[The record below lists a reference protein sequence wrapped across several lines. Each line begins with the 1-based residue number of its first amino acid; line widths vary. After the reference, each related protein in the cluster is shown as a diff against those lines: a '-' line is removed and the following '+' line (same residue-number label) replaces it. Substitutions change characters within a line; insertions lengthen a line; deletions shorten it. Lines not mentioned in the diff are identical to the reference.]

1 MIYAFY
7 GKDRFRAREALAELR
22 RELDADGTL
31 AQNTLRIEGRG
42 LSAADLRAACH
53 TASLFAERR
62 LVIVE
67 GLQERFSGARRRS
80 RSAARASGARSRVGD
95 DLEAFIDVLSSLPP
109 STTVVLL
116 DEEPSAA
123 LLDGLG
129 TAVTAREFRALRDAE
144 LRRWAAARAAAAGA
158 RFAPAAM
165 ERLISLVDGFHLG
178 QLAQEIDK
186 LATFAAGRRI
196 EAADVD
202 EVASSALHYYIW
214 DLTDAAAEGQGERA
228 LAVLRA
234 MDAREH
240 PPQLLLF
247 MLTRQYRQLL
257 LAQALRR
264 EGLSAA
270 EIGERLAVRG
280 FPLRKLMDQAERYPA
295 ERLEAAYRRLL
306 ETDVAVKRGVLEV
319 ETALELLVA
328 ELAALAR
335 RREGAAPRVRR

>member
-7 GKDRFRAREALAELR
+7 GEDRFRAREALAELR

-42 LSAADLRAACH
+42 LSAAELRAACH

-67 GLQERFSGARRRS
+67 GLQERFSGARHRS
-80 RSAARASGARSRVGD
+80 RSGARASGARSRAGD

-116 DEEPSAA
+116 DEEPSAV
-123 LLDGLG
+123 LLEGLG
-129 TAVTAREFRALRDAE
+129 AAVTAREFRPLRGAE
-144 LRRWAAARAAAAGA
+144 LRQWAEARAAGAGA
-158 RFAPAAM
+158 DFAPAAM
-165 ERLISLVDGFHLG
+165 ERLLSLVDGFHLG
-178 QLAQEIDK
+178 ELAQEIDK
-186 LATFAAGRRI
+186 LATYAAGRRI

-202 EVASSALHYYIW
+202 ELTSGALQYRVW
-214 DLTDAAAEGQGERA
+214 DLTDAAIEGRGERA

-234 MDAREH
+234 MDARDH

-280 FPLRKLMDQAERYPA
+280 FPLRKLMDLAGRYPA
-295 ERLEAAYRRLL
+295 DGLEAAYRRLL

-319 ETALELLVA
+319 GTALELLVT
-328 ELAALAR
+328 ELAALG
-335 RREGAAPRVRR
+335 RREGAAPRVRL